1 MSLPFRKLGLGG
13 GGIKGILHIGALR
26 ELQKYQA
33 LEFPDGI
40 YGCSIGSIIAT
51 YVSFGLPINDR
62 LLELAKIHLSNDNI
76 IPNLS
81 FKNITSGI
89 TEKGVFR
96 MDLFKE
102 NLCKMFNECG
112 LDIKTKKISD
122 AKMPLYII
130 ASNITKGIP
139 TIFTGDVLV
148 IDALCCSCCM
158 PGVFIP
164 QEMYDQ
170 LYVDGD
176 LFVPNIG
183 SIQKDALVFSLK
195 THLPLKITPK
205 TIGDITIPEF
215 VRQVYNMSV
224 INHIGFHKTDLTV
237 ELVYPK
243 LFADSDLKEF
253 DISDIMDKSESILR
267 RFLITKG
274 LLKEVSEI
282 NNSGSSG
289 HFV

>member
-13 GGIKGILHIGALR
+13 GGVKGILHIGALR
-26 ELQKYQA
+26 ELSKYQE
-33 LEFPDGI
+33 LNFPDGI
-40 YGCSIGSIIAT
+40 YGCSIGSIMAAYI
-51 YVSFGLPINDR
+51 SFGLPVDDK
-62 LLELAKIHLSNDNI
+62 LLELTKKHLSSDKI
-76 IPNLS
+76 IPNFS

-89 TEKGVFR
+89 SEKGMFT
-96 MDLFKE
+96 MDLFRE
-102 NLCKMFNECG
+102 NLYELFNERG
-112 LDIKTKKISD
+112 IDIKTKKISD

-139 TIFTGDVLV
+139 TIFTGDVSV

-158 PGVFIP
+158 PGIFRP

-183 SIQKDALVFSLK
+183 SLHKDALVLSLK

-205 TIGDITIPEF
+205 TIGDISIPNF
-215 VRQVYNMSV
+215 IRQVYNMGI
-224 INHIGFHKTDLTV
+224 INHIEFHKTDLTV

-243 LFADSDLKEF
+243 LFADSDLDEF
-253 DISDIMDKSESILR
+253 DIVDIMKTAEASMR
-267 RFLITKG
+267 GFLISKS
-274 LLKEVSEI
+274 LLEELPKI
-282 NNSGSSG
+282 AD
-289 HFV
+289 

>member
-13 GGIKGILHIGALR
+13 GGVKGILHIGALR
-26 ELQKYQA
+26 ELSKYQE
-33 LEFPDGI
+33 LNFPDGI
-40 YGCSIGSIIAT
+40 YGCSIGSIMAAYI
-51 YVSFGLPINDR
+51 SFGLPVDDK
-62 LLELAKIHLSNDNI
+62 LLELTKKHLSSDKI
-76 IPNLS
+76 IPNFS

-89 TEKGVFR
+89 SEKGMFT
-96 MDLFKE
+96 MDLFRE
-102 NLCKMFNECG
+102 NLYELFNERG
-112 LDIKTKKISD
+112 IDIKTKKISD

-139 TIFTGDVLV
+139 TIFTGDVSV

-158 PGVFIP
+158 PGIFRP

-183 SIQKDALVFSLK
+183 SLHKDALVLSLK

-205 TIGDITIPEF
+205 TIGDISIPNF
-215 VRQVYNMSV
+215 IRQVYNMGI
-224 INHIGFHKTDLTV
+224 INHIEFHKTDLTV

-243 LFADSDLKEF
+243 LFADSDLDEF
-253 DISDIMDKSESILR
+253 DIVDIMTTAEASMR
-267 RFLITKG
+267 GFLISKS
-274 LLKEVSEI
+274 LLEELPKI
-282 NNSGSSG
+282 AD
-289 HFV
+289 

>member
-13 GGIKGILHIGALR
+13 GGVKGILHIGALR
-26 ELQKYQA
+26 ELSKHQS
-33 LEFPDGI
+33 LDFPDGI
-40 YGCSIGSIIAT
+40 YGCSIGSIMAA
-51 YVSFGLPINDR
+51 YVSFGLPIDDKLIDLTR
-62 LLELAKIHLSNDNI
+62 KHLSSDKI

-89 TEKGVFR
+89 SEKGMFTMELFR
-96 MDLFKE
+96 E
-102 NLCKMFNECG
+102 NLYELFNERG
-112 LDIKTKKISD
+112 IDIKTKKISD

-139 TIFTGDVLV
+139 TIFTGDVSV

-158 PGVFIP
+158 PGIFKP

-170 LYVDGD
+170 LYIDGD

-183 SIQKDALVFSLK
+183 SLHKDALVLSLK

-205 TIGDITIPEF
+205 TLGDISIQDF
-215 VRQVYNMSV
+215 IRQVYNMGI
-224 INHIGFHKTDLTV
+224 INHIEFHKTDLTV

-243 LFADSDLKEF
+243 LFADSDIDEF
-253 DISDIMDKSESILR
+253 DIDHIIKTAEASMRGFLVSKS
-267 RFLITKG
+267 
-274 LLKEVSEI
+274 LLEEFPKVTY
-282 NNSGSSG
+282 
-289 HFV
+289 

>member
-13 GGIKGILHIGALR
+13 GGVKGILHIGALR
-26 ELQKYQA
+26 ELAKYQP
-33 LEFPDGI
+33 LEFSDGI
-40 YGCSIGSIIAT
+40 YGCSIGSIVAA
-51 YVSFGLPINDR
+51 YVSFGLPIDDK
-62 LLELAKIHLSNDNI
+62 LVELTKKHLSSDKI

-89 TEKGVFR
+89 AEKGVFA

-102 NLCKMFNECG
+102 NLYELFNECG
-112 LDIKTKKISD
+112 VDIRTKKISD

-158 PGVFIP
+158 PGIFRP

-183 SIQKDALVFSLK
+183 SLHKDALVPVSY
-195 THLPLKITPK
+195 THLTLP
-205 TIGDITIPEF
+205 TID
-215 VRQVYNMSV
+215 
-224 INHIGFHKTDLTV
+224 
-237 ELVYPK
+237 
-243 LFADSDLKEF
+243 
-253 DISDIMDKSESILR
+253 
-267 RFLITKG
+267 
-274 LLKEVSEI
+274 
-282 NNSGSSG
+282 
-289 HFV
+289 